1 MIRLFNAYFPA
12 RTLVLGT
19 SEACLIILSF
29 VVATVVRLGTN
40 DASLMLQYERGFL
53 KILMLSAAFMVCMY
67 YFDLYDSSIFS
78 NQREVISRL
87 IQVLGTMCIFLA
99 IVYYFYPPL
108 ELGRGIVL
116 IGLVFVVILLVLWRG
131 LFFAIS
137 GRPRFAE
144 RTVIFGDAPSA
155 AKLERE
161 LESRPDLGLSLIG
174 RVLVAEGGSYQLD
187 WERCNPV
194 VSSVGPVT
202 DMDLATAIGTQRVN
216 RIIIALDDRRG
227 RLPVEMLLS
236 LKSRGVLVQDGI
248 EYYEQI
254 TGKIP
259 IESLRLGTLLFSTGF
274 HLSRFLVIY
283 KRLASIFVSIVG
295 LHPHSAFTSFCG
307 PCDQTDIARTSSL
320 SPEAC
325 WKRRR
330 RFFIATSFAPC
341 GQTRRP
347 IPVLLGLT
355 MTIPE
360 SLPWDA
366 SSELQGST
374 KSHSSGMCS

>member
-1 MIRLFNAYFPA
+1 
-12 RTLVLGT
+12 
-19 SEACLIILSF
+19 
-29 VVATVVRLGTN
+29 
-40 DASLMLQYERGFL
+40 ML
-53 KILMLSAAFMVCMY
+53 
-67 YFDLYDSSIFS
+67 
-78 NQREVISRL
+78 SRL

-116 IGLVFVVILLVLWRG
+116 IGLVFVVVLLVLWRG

-187 WERCNPV
+187 WESCNPV
-194 VSSVGPVT
+194 VSSVGPVN

-216 RIIIALDDRRG
+216 RIIVALDDRRG

-236 LKSRGVLVQDGI
+236 LKGRGVLVQDGI

-283 KRLASIFVSIVG
+283 KRLASIVVSIVG
-295 LHPHSAFTSFCG
+295 LILTLPLLPFVALAINLTSPG
-307 PCDQTDIARTSSL
+307 RLLYHQ
-320 SPEAC
+320 
-325 WKRRR
+325 KRVGKDDVY
-330 RFFIATSFAPC
+330 FIATSFAPC

-347 IPVLLGLT
+347 IQVRLGPT

-360 SLPWDA
+360 SLPWGT

-374 KSHSSGMCS
+374 KSPNCGMCSKAR